1 MLTDLRKNLAIKLTS
16 LVLASL
22 LWAMVAG
29 QRVVVRQLEVPLDM
43 PELPDSLIYLQPPP
57 ENVLVTL
64 STTGRRLFWLRLRP
78 PRMRPSF
85 TPRASDEL
93 VSLRLRESFLNLPR
107 QFDGKVLE
115 IHPAQLDLQVV
126 VVVAKEVLVKVV
138 VGKEPRHP
146 FRFAEGSVPTAEP
159 ARVLARGPRD
169 RVNRMPW
176 VRTEF
181 LDLSD
186 ATAGGTRE
194 VALDATDSLIRFSPE
209 TVKVDY
215 EIEAWQPE

>member
-1 MLTDLRKNLAIKLTS
+1 MLIDLRRNLAIKLTS
-16 LVLASL
+16 LALAGL

-43 PELPDSLIYLQPPP
+43 PELADSLIYLQPPP
-57 ENVLVTL
+57 ETVQVTF
-64 STTGRRLFWLRLRP
+64 STTGRRLFWLRLKP

-93 VSLRLRESFLNLPR
+93 ISLRLRESFLDLPR

-159 ARVLARGPRD
+159 AHVLARGPRE

-209 TVKVDY
+209 TVRVDY